1 MVGEVGLEPTKAK
14 ANGFTVRPL
23 CRSGHSPVPR
33 LETADENAPG
43 DPRRYPGELSGAA
56 RTPVNWKMTRR
67 LWRPTLAPAHSGP
80 LVLRFRSR
88 GGKSPRSAGPRPR
101 NHRRRLSMK
110 ICVIGAGAIGG
121 LLAAK

>member
-67 LWRPTLAPAHSGP
+67 LSRPTLAPPARDRSFCDFDRAG
-80 LVLRFRSR
+80 LNLRAPPALGRATTAGVFR
-88 GGKSPRSAGPRPR
+88 
-101 NHRRRLSMK
+101 
-110 ICVIGAGAIGG
+110 
-121 LLAAK
+121 